1 MGRPEVGAARWG
13 RAERWGCAALIG
25 ECNAAPFGARKDLK
39 KEEESGRVGGGS
51 AGGGGRGSESSRR
64 GCWGRPWGESFAQR
78 ALRARRCSPE
88 LRVPHSRRCPRLW
101 VGPELL
107 EGSLPTPPC

>member
-51 AGGGGRGSESSRR
+51 AGGGGERLRELQEGLLGAAVGGILHPES
-64 GCWGRPWGESFAQR
+64 AQSA
-78 ALRARRCSPE
+78 ALQPGAAGAPFLE
-88 LRVPHSRRCPRLW
+88 VPTA
-101 VGPELL
+101 VGGP
-107 EGSLPTPPC
+107 